1 MLKNTLFS
9 SILILHFCS
18 VFSQCDVNPYI
29 EANYTKDAKI
39 MVLREIL
46 NDPSDPDYDNPDI
59 PEDRITPYLGKLS
72 AIYENPDNLPEID
85 SLFSEFQIHAN
96 AENSFQTPYKTMT
109 LSVESS
115 ANWLEDFKNTG
126 ISGISSLDDLMDDY
140 DLTIT
145 NYTDL
150 STCSCTLF
158 DIETGQDFLN
168 INALS
173 DDFTAIDHITAAEP
187 MISIESRFN
196 YEGIPYEVNG
206 RPVEVADILVEG
218 NTYNFVLYS
227 GDCFS
232 GCTNKKETKIQ
243 VSDDCNEVTLSSPK
257 TNLKKLTFFP
267 NPASSY
273 LVLQEVPKNIKT
285 VEIYS
290 ISGKSV
296 GSFSLQNNRIN
307 VSGLSSGIYFINLKT
322 STKTSETL
330 KFIKR

>member
-1 MLKNTLFS
+1 
-9 SILILHFCS
+9 
-18 VFSQCDVNPYI
+18 
-29 EANYTKDAKI
+29 

-150 STCSCTLF
+150 STCSCTL
-158 DIETGQDFLN
+158 L
-168 INALS
+168 
-173 DDFTAIDHITAAEP
+173 
-187 MISIESRFN
+187 
-196 YEGIPYEVNG
+196 
-206 RPVEVADILVEG
+206 
-218 NTYNFVLYS
+218 
-227 GDCFS
+227 
-232 GCTNKKETKIQ
+232 
-243 VSDDCNEVTLSSPK
+243 
-257 TNLKKLTFFP
+257 
-267 NPASSY
+267 
-273 LVLQEVPKNIKT
+273 
-285 VEIYS
+285 
-290 ISGKSV
+290 
-296 GSFSLQNNRIN
+296 
-307 VSGLSSGIYFINLKT
+307 
-322 STKTSETL
+322 TL
-330 KFIKR
+330 KPGKIFSI